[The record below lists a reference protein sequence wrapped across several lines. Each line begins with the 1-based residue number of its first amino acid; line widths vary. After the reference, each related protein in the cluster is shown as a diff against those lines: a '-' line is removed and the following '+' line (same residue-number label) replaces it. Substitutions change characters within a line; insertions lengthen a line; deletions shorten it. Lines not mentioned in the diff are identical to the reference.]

1 MERLGERDRA
11 PAPARVGGQLLNP
24 FPPAVGAQR
33 GDTWSLRDIS
43 SMRQSFSGSVRD
55 NGGLCGRRRKGL
67 QPGTCTRGKAA
78 SHQNGGGSPGR
89 RTPSRRQ

>member
-11 PAPARVGGQLLNP
+11 PAPARVGGQLLDP

-43 SMRQSFSGSVRD
+43 SMCARV
-55 NGGLCGRRRKGL
+55 
-67 QPGTCTRGKAA
+67 PAAA
-78 SHQNGGGSPGR
+78 SATMEDCVAGCAGVSEPGLAPGAR
-89 RTPSRRQ
+89 LHRARMVGKVRAATQ